1 MQIAQVIG
9 GYSLGAAD
17 LLRRAMGKKKAEEMA
32 QHRSI
37 FVEGALRNQ
46 VAERDAGELFDLME
60 KFAGYGFNKSHA
72 AAYALVAYQTAYCKV
87 HYAAA
92 FAAANLSV
100 VMDVTEKVQDLV
112 ADARNSG
119 LTILAPDINVGVL
132 RFLPVDGKTVQYGL
146 GAVKGTGAA
155 AIDSIIEA
163 RRAGPFAGLA
173 DFCARVDKQRVN
185 RRVIEALIRAG
196 AFDRLDPDRARL
208 IAALGR
214 TLEDV
219 EHAAAHAGQESL
231 FGGAGA
237 ALPELAQ
244 VPYAAWSE
252 RERLANERLA
262 LGFCFSGHLFTEYAV
277 EARRLA
283 STRLADLK
291 QARESVRIAGIVL
304 SVRQQ
309 NTRRGR
315 MCAVLI
321 DDATGQLEVAVF
333 AELYERRRQIL
344 KEDQLV
350 FVTGRAR
357 FDEFSQRLALTAD
370 DVTDLAE
377 ARALSQASL
386 AIELEHGVNTACLS
400 EVLQAYRVSGGASAS
415 GGGAPAPVARP
426 GNTGTVAA
434 RPADGA
440 PPPAGT
446 GCRVIMRYANQTAAA
461 DILLPDLWRVRG
473 DERLV
478 EDLRAQANVRAAFC
492 YA

>member
-1 MQIAQVIG
+1 
-9 GYSLGAAD
+9 
-17 LLRRAMGKKKAEEMA
+17 
-32 QHRSI
+32 
-37 FVEGALRNQ
+37 
-46 VAERDAGELFDLME
+46 
-60 KFAGYGFNKSHA
+60 
-72 AAYALVAYQTAYCKV
+72 VAYQTAYCKV
-87 HYAAA
+87 HHAAA

-112 ADARNSG
+112 ADARNGG
-119 LTILAPDINVGVL
+119 LTIVAPDINVGIV
-132 RFLPVDGKTVQYGL
+132 RFVPVDVRTVQYGL

-155 AIDSIIEA
+155 AIESIIEA

-173 DFCARVDKQRVN
+173 DFCTRIDKQRVN

-214 TLEDV
+214 TLEDA
-219 EHAAAHAGQESL
+219 EHRAAHAGQESL
-231 FGGAGA
+231 FGGGDI
-237 ALPELAQ
+237 ALPTLAQ
-244 VPYAAWSE
+244 VPYTPWSE

-262 LGFCFSGHLFTEYAV
+262 LGFCFSGHLFTEYAA

-283 STRLADLK
+283 PTRLADLK

-333 AELYERRRQIL
+333 AELFERRRQTL

-370 DVTDLAE
+370 DVMDLAE

-386 AIELEHGVNTACLS
+386 TIQIEPGINAASLG
-400 EVLQAYRVSGGASAS
+400 EVLQAYRVGGANGAGLSD
-415 GGGAPAPVARP
+415 APAPIARP
-426 GNTGTVAA
+426 GNTGSVAA
-434 RPADGA
+434 RPGA
-440 PPPAGT
+440 AAPNPACAAG
-446 GCRVIMRYANQTAAA
+446 GCRVVMRYANQVAAA

-478 EDLRAQANVRAAFC
+478 EDLRAQANVRAAFR